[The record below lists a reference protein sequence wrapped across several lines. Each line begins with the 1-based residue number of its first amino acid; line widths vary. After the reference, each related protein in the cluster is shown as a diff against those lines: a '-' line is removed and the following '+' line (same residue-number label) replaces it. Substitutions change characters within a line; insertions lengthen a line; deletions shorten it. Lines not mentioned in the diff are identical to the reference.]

1 PSGASLRA
9 AGLSWSDAF
18 WLTAVSSVCSM
29 VSGTGNADRQRC
41 RPGDCTGSEATSRKG
56 CFASP
61 QCDRAHLCAG
71 DHASESQD
79 LLDPCRDLERRPSR
93 TAGGTFAATYRIDFQ
108 HAGLVATNARCA
120 KRQASI
126 GTPSTTKDNRGARS
140 TRGLAASNPSE
151 PMAETSSR
159 RRSD

>member
-1 PSGASLRA
+1 MQTDKG
-9 AGLSWSDAF
+9 
-18 WLTAVSSVCSM
+18 VV
-29 VSGTGNADRQRC
+29 
-41 RPGDCTGSEATSRKG
+41 PGDCTGSGATSRKS

-93 TAGGTFAATYRIDFQ
+93 SAGGTFAATYRIDFQ

-140 TRGLAASNPSE
+140 TRRLAASNPSE

-159 RRSD
+159 RRSDDRAAFARPRNYAALCDVASGQGDPHRSSPRSP